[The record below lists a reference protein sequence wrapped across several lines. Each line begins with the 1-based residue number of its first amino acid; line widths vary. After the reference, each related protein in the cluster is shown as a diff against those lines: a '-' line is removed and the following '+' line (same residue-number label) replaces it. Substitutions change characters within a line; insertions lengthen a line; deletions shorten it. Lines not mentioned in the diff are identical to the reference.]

1 MSDSN
6 NKASLGCGSLILIAV
21 IVLIF
26 GNAGNDKELLREVRS
41 LKAEI
46 NSLKLTS
53 SSESS
58 RELKLE
64 IAELKSAIAAQSAN
78 LAEIQA
84 RLEKPVQ
91 LPRQR
96 TLPPPSQIE
105 PE

>member
-26 GNAGNDKELLREVRS
+26 GNAVNDKELLREVQS

-46 NSLKLTS
+46 DRLKLTAS
-53 SSESS
+53 PDSS
-58 RELKLE
+58 RELE
-64 IAELKSAIAAQSAN
+64 EDIAELKAAIAAQSAT
-78 LAEIQA
+78 LAEI
-84 RLEKPVQ
+84 RTSLEEPAK
-91 LPRQR
+91 LPRR
-96 TLPPPSQIE
+96 RVVLPGSQVE

>member
-26 GNAGNDKELLREVRS
+26 GNAGNDKDLLREVRS

-46 NSLKLTS
+46 NSLRLTAS
-53 SSESS
+53 SDSS

-64 IAELKSAIAAQSAN
+64 IAELKTAIAAQSAT
-78 LAEIQA
+78 LAEI
-84 RLEKPVQ
+84 RTHLEKPAK
-91 LPRQR
+91 LPRPR
-96 TLPPPSQIE
+96 IIHPPSQIE